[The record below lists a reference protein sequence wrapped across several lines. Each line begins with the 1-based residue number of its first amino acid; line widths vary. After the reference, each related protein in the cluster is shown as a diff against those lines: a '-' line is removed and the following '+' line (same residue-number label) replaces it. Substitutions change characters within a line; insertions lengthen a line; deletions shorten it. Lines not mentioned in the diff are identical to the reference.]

1 MQLIYL
7 APGRGSRLPLKY
19 RKLPKCL
26 TKIKNL
32 SIFQHHISFF
42 KQFKKKIIITGYK
55 SKSLKNY
62 AKKNNFFEIK
72 NDNSKD
78 TNMVHIMFLATKYI
92 KDDVVICYGDILFKK
107 NILKKLSNKGNVMP
121 VYTNWLWYWQKRMSK
136 KMILYDAEDLIV
148 FKKKIKSIGKK
159 IQKKIP
165 KYQYMGIFKL
175 DYKTF
180 KNMSLYYKKLNN
192 KKIDMTS
199 FLDLCINNKI
209 LKIKIIK
216 YSDYWFEID
225 TYKDIKVAT
234 KLFY

>member
-1 MQLIYL
+1 
-7 APGRGSRLPLKY
+7 
-19 RKLPKCL
+19 
-26 TKIKNL
+26 
-32 SIFQHHISFF
+32 
-42 KQFKKKIIITGYK
+42 
-55 SKSLKNY
+55 
-62 AKKNNFFEIK
+62 
-72 NDNSKD
+72 
-78 TNMVHIMFLATKYI
+78 
-92 KDDVVICYGDILFKK
+92 
-107 NILKKLSNKGNVMP
+107 
-121 VYTNWLWYWQKRMSK
+121 
-136 KMILYDAEDLIV
+136 
-148 FKKKIKSIGKK
+148 
-159 IQKKIP
+159 
-165 KYQYMGIFKL
+165 MGIFKL